1 MQRLTKTGCTMRLK
15 RQFSKQLHRVHPR
28 PRTLR
33 APEISPA
40 PLCAGPRAA
49 PRVCPVGDG
58 GGPTGK
64 RRGPSARAPSG
75 SCNHELRCMHELC
88 HPAPSPASSSPV
100 ISARG
105 HACMHRAQ
113 PCTSTASP
121 DNAQPNLSTNSA
133 RDVPAKFS
141 SAKHVDEDGAATQ
154 DCGVAGQI
162 IKPRIH

>member
-1 MQRLTKTGCTMRLK
+1 MHHAPQEAIQQAIAPSAPKTSDLACSRDLACPPVRRAEGGPT
-15 RQFSKQLHRVHPR
+15 RVPR
-28 PRTLR
+28 RGR
-33 APEISPA
+33 WW
-40 PLCAGPRAA
+40 R
-49 PRVCPVGDG
+49 
-58 GGPTGK
+58 PTGK
-64 RRGPSARAPSG
+64 RRGPSTRAPSG
-75 SCNHELRCMHELC
+75 SCKHELRCMHQLC
-88 HPAPSPASSSPV
+88 HPATSPASSSPV